1 MILFRVMRRIP
12 CTIVGIYDRYQLDV
26 KSDIEWLL
34 QKAAFDESENDKL
47 HRIRVSFENELNEIR
62 AQLQQLKECAD
73 LQETLDTLDAKLSLV
88 TSISTEEKTSIIRHR
103 VDALKRR
110 VFEALT
116 EQSNAEGVSNPVDP
130 AKNEG
135 ENALC
140 RSRSALQ
147 HSSSC
152 SQKGNL
158 LSDEE
163 DSLPCESGRMKSLD
177 AFREL
182 FSYSASIIHR
192 VSHSSQEKEATDN
205 AKAGARTSSSVN
217 STLRPKQA
225 ILTKCLT
232 RSFSQGHQHV
242 SLPSALAIASHT
254 PVRKVDLS
262 LSDPT
267 IQSTQVAPNHSSR
280 SPPPHPPSP
289 PALLRQAS
297 SLSRPSSPPP
307 SPPIHRIRSLSTQ
320 MSPSSLVF
328 HHRSPPPSPPIHR
341 IRSSS
346 TQISP
351 PSSPVPH
358 PRPPQPPSCLIRSPS
373 SGKSS
378 TSLPEPPNP
387 SSIPTTQPPPI
398 PTIQPSPI
406 PVIQPSSPEPLA
418 HFTQNPLSSSI
429 HFNAPL
435 PVAPLEADVPSHQ
448 QDSKTPVESTQFQ
461 TLSNQLNP
469 SESDRYQNP
478 ATFIIEQSDN
488 MTLPTETKTSID
500 NQDITSSEQP
510 IIIQNQVINQ
520 NEHQPPFTTA
530 TDKNYDDSH
539 PVDKKNNQMESVC
552 SLWIFHVGS
561 CRYRRRT

>member
-1 MILFRVMRRIP
+1 M
-12 CTIVGIYDRYQLDV
+12 

-358 PRPPQPPSCLIRSPS
+358 PRPPQPPSWLLFDHL
-373 SGKSS
+373 
-378 TSLPEPPNP
+378 LPESRQLHFQNHQIHLPFQPLNRPPFQLFSHLPFQSFNH
-387 SSIPTTQPPPI
+387 
-398 PTIQPSPI
+398 
-406 PVIQPSSPEPLA
+406 LLL
-418 HFTQNPLSSSI
+418 NPLLTLLRI
-429 HFNAPL
+429 LFLPL
-435 PVAPLEADVPSHQ
+435 FTLMHLYLSPLSKPMCHLI
-448 QDSKTPVESTQFQ
+448 SKTPRPP
-461 TLSNQLNP
+461 SNQLNFRP
-469 SESDRYQNP
+469 FQ
-478 ATFIIEQSDN
+478 
-488 MTLPTETKTSID
+488 
-500 NQDITSSEQP
+500 TSS
-510 IIIQNQVINQ
+510 ILLSR
-520 NEHQPPFTTA
+520 
-530 TDKNYDDSH
+530 TDIRIR
-539 PVDKKNNQMESVC
+539 P
-552 SLWIFHVGS
+552 LL
-561 CRYRRRT
+561 

>member
-1 MILFRVMRRIP
+1 M
-12 CTIVGIYDRYQLDV
+12 

-217 STLRPKQA
+217 STLRPKQ
-225 ILTKCLT
+225 
-232 RSFSQGHQHV
+232 RF
-242 SLPSALAIASHT
+242 LPS
-254 PVRKVDLS
+254 V
-262 LSDPT
+262 
-267 IQSTQVAPNHSSR
+267 
-280 SPPPHPPSP
+280 
-289 PALLRQAS
+289 
-297 SLSRPSSPPP
+297 
-307 SPPIHRIRSLSTQ
+307 
-320 MSPSSLVF
+320 
-328 HHRSPPPSPPIHR
+328 
-341 IRSSS
+341 
-346 TQISP
+346 
-351 PSSPVPH
+351 
-358 PRPPQPPSCLIRSPS
+358 
-373 SGKSS
+373 
-378 TSLPEPPNP
+378 
-387 SSIPTTQPPPI
+387 
-398 PTIQPSPI
+398 
-406 PVIQPSSPEPLA
+406 
-418 HFTQNPLSSSI
+418 
-429 HFNAPL
+429 
-435 PVAPLEADVPSHQ
+435 
-448 QDSKTPVESTQFQ
+448 
-461 TLSNQLNP
+461 
-469 SESDRYQNP
+469 
-478 ATFIIEQSDN
+478 
-488 MTLPTETKTSID
+488 
-500 NQDITSSEQP
+500 
-510 IIIQNQVINQ
+510 
-520 NEHQPPFTTA
+520 
-530 TDKNYDDSH
+530 
-539 PVDKKNNQMESVC
+539 
-552 SLWIFHVGS
+552 
-561 CRYRRRT
+561 

>member
-1 MILFRVMRRIP
+1 M
-12 CTIVGIYDRYQLDV
+12 

-182 FSYSASIIHR
+182 FFYSASIIHR

-320 MSPSSLVF
+320 
-328 HHRSPPPSPPIHR
+328 
-341 IRSSS
+341 
-346 TQISP
+346 
-351 PSSPVPH
+351 
-358 PRPPQPPSCLIRSPS
+358 
-373 SGKSS
+373 

-398 PTIQPSPI
+398 PIIQLPSIQTIQPSPI

-429 HFNAPL
+429 HFNAPPL
-435 PVAPLEADVPSHQ
+435 SVAPLEADVPSHQ

-469 SESDRYQNP
+469 SESDRYQNS
-478 ATFIIEQSDN
+478 AIFIIEQSDN

-539 PVDKKNNQMESVC
+539 PVDGKNNQMESVR